1 MAPLDRIYLGQTR
14 FSPHT
19 GGNPAEKPVE
29 KLNVDP
35 YALSWEPPVS
45 MGGGV
50 EGKDFGGVGHAWK
63 PGPSYMAASYI
74 ASKTTAREATFIP
87 PPHTDYNTVSA
98 TSYTAPTYPTN
109 IMRRGKADGIGGEFA
124 AKPPLE
130 ARFRSIGGHSSGQ
143 YMTALLKMGL

>member
-1 MAPLDRIYLGQTR
+1 MAPLDRIYLGMTR

-35 YALSWEPPVS
+35 MALSWEPPVS

-87 PPHTDYNTVSA
+87 PPHTDYNTVLA
-98 TSYTAPTYPTN
+98 TSSFQQ
-109 IMRRGKADGIGGEFA
+109 GGGE
-124 AKPPLE
+124 KELTIKIKQHTCWEIP
-130 ARFRSIGGHSSGQ
+130 SGR
-143 YMTALLKMGL
+143 